1 MVIDKLETAVEL
13 FERRSANYSDRTAI
27 PMFDLMKLPEYLFAF
42 KPYCAPF
49 CLERFKLVLRPCQPM
64 NGA

>member
-13 FERRSANYSDRTAI
+13 FERRSGIYSDRTTI
-27 PMFDLMKLPEYLFAF
+27 PMFDLMKLSEYLFAF

-49 CLERFKLVLRPCQPM
+49 AVLSAL
-64 NGA
+64 N

>member
-13 FERRSANYSDRTAI
+13 FERRSGNYSDRTAI

-42 KPYCAPF
+42 KPYCAPPT
-49 CLERFKLVLRPCQPM
+49 VLSALYLYLDLASR
-64 NGA
+64 

>member
-13 FERRSANYSDRTAI
+13 FERRSGIYSDRAAI
-27 PMFDLMKLPEYLFAF
+27 PMFDLMKLSEYLFVF

-49 CLERFKLVLRPCQPM
+49 TVLITL
-64 NGA
+64 N